1 MSRFRGLFREINCS
15 VSELWALEICS
26 SFHHSIHDRDPIESC
41 FKQDTAATWIQ
52 LDVFHL
58 VGSGWEKQ
66 GWPGPLEACNLVF
79 LASCMM
85 EKMGTHPRWGLLGD
99 HVDELSL
106 LYIFWFLQNGWTWNV
121 FAGWKFSWV
130 NSAGKILRYMY
141 SSPNTETYDMRL
153 TWGEREFFE
162 QNPVTNLSMYFS
174 RWNCNIY
181 IGRLVLGGV
190 LSKWREPKIRFEKY
204 KWIWIYFILYIHIL
218 HNYDNDDDYDYVMM
232 LIMIIQPLAGL
243 VPGWELESK
252 WMFQQRNCWIR
263 GVRNSQNSRITSQTT
278 MALAM
283 K

>member
-1 MSRFRGLFREINCS
+1 MVELETFLRDGNFPESTQQVRF
-15 VSELWALEICS
+15 WDIC
-26 SFHHSIHDRDPIESC
+26 IHP
-41 FKQDTAATWIQ
+41 Q
-52 LDVFHL
+52 
-58 VGSGWEKQ
+58 
-66 GWPGPLEACNLVF
+66 
-79 LASCMM
+79 
-85 EKMGTHPRWGLLGD
+85 
-99 HVDELSL
+99 
-106 LYIFWFLQNGWTWNV
+106 
-121 FAGWKFSWV
+121 
-130 NSAGKILRYMY
+130 ILKPM
-141 SSPNTETYDMRL
+141 

-218 HNYDNDDDYDYVMM
+218 HNYDDDYDYVMM
-232 LIMIIQPLAGL
+232 LIMLIQPLACL